1 MVEVHTGHRFGG
13 IKEEI
18 VCSEERKEVGVGWRV
33 RELIKRNG
41 GSDRLKDLQL
51 FPCVAVPSEGS
62 GCARGHPMITHPP
75 WR

>member
-41 GSDRLKDLQL
+41 GSDIDLKICSCS
-51 FPCVAVPSEGS
+51 PV
-62 GCARGHPMITHPP
+62 
-75 WR
+75 

>member
-33 RELIKRNG
+33 KRA
-41 GSDRLKDLQL
+41 DKKK
-51 FPCVAVPSEGS
+51 
-62 GCARGHPMITHPP
+62 
-75 WR
+75 WRK